1 MAGATQDDVKDK
13 LREAADLEKSGQRPK
28 TLRDALLDP
37 LQQLEIQRAIPTGM
51 TPARFTRLAL
61 TAINSTPRLA
71 QCTQVS
77 VLAACMQAAA
87 LGLEPNTPLQQCWVL
102 PFENRDEQRFDA
114 QFIMGYRGIITLALR
129 SPGVLDVQA
138 REVYAGD
145 DFEYEYG
152 LDEKLRHVPTFDEQA
167 VDDIVQYYGIVR
179 YPDGGHY
186 WRLVKPHTIE
196 EHRKRSKSPNS
207 PAWRNDY
214 LPMALKTV
222 IRIISPYMPL
232 SAEAVA
238 ALAADG
244 TAPTS
249 FDDIVKPD
257 DDFIDAQSHEEGDPH
272 APGDDEDQIVRCA
285 ECGEVDGG
293 HREDCSLYVQP
304 GPKSE

>member
-1 MAGATQDDVKDK
+1 MAGATQDDVKAQ
-13 LREAADLEKSGQRPK
+13 LREAAELEAQGKKPK

-37 LQQLEIQRAIPTGM
+37 MQQLEIKRAIPTGM
-51 TPARFTRLAL
+51 TPERFTRLSL

-71 QCTQVS
+71 QCTQTS

-145 DFEYEYG
+145 EFEHEFG
-152 LDEKLRHVPTFDEQA
+152 LNEKLRHVPTFDEQSL
-167 VDDIVQYYGIVR
+167 DDIVQYYGIVR
-179 YPDGGHY
+179 YPGGGHY

-257 DDFIDAQSHEEGDPH
+257 DDFIDTRSREEDDP
-272 APGDDEDQIVRCA
+272 PDRQDEVARCA

-293 HREDCSLYVQP
+293 HRDDCSQHAA
-304 GPKSE
+304 PKE